1 MNVEV
6 CSGFFLSM
14 EEGDISNIRTFNI
27 NILGDGDRSV
37 LSHSMET
44 LLNYSETI

>member
-1 MNVEV
+1 MSKFVVVFVEA
-6 CSGFFLSM
+6 
-14 EEGDISNIRTFNI
+14 GDISNIKTLNI
-27 NILGDGDRSV
+27 NILGNGDRSV